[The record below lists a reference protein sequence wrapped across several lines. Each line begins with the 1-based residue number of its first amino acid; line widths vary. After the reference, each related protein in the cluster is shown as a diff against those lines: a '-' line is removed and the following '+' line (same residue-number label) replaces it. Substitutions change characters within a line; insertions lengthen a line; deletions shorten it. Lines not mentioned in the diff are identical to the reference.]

1 LSSKN
6 YNAKIIPVAKNNIG
20 TPNPNVK
27 VSNKETRRTAY
38 FLSIEKDYRP
48 PFFLQQHF
56 LSIIAINGP
65 A

>member
-1 LSSKN
+1 
-6 YNAKIIPVAKNNIG
+6 VAKNNIG
-20 TPNPNVK
+20 TPNPKVK

-56 LSIIAINGP
+56 LRIIAINGP